1 MWRHGSS
8 SLDVSMNRILICL
21 SIALAIS
28 GVAPSTLRSQEG
40 AASAVAALTTD
51 STAWQ
56 RVIVYVV
63 ERLSGQLVNSATD
76 PTAQPW
82 EIQLP
87 DDPQRA
93 LMQAQL
99 RTILRARQTM
109 PADTLLRSL
118 ELGSLVISNDTARVD
133 VHFKE
138 TRKCPGSS
146 RTTGF
151 GWSTTV
157 LVPRETRQKVW
168 GTALSRVTQA
178 GDRVGC

>member
-1 MWRHGSS
+1 
-8 SLDVSMNRILICL
+8 MNRILTCL
-21 SIALAIS
+21 SLALTFS
-28 GVAPSTLRSQEG
+28 VVAPSTLRSQQG
-40 AASAVAALTTD
+40 AAATLAALTTD

-82 EIQLP
+82 ELQLP

-99 RTILRARQTM
+99 RTILRARQIM

-118 ELGSLVISNDTARVD
+118 KLGPLITSNDTARVD
-133 VHFKE
+133 VDFEE

-146 RTTGF
+146 RTTGS

-157 LVPRETRQKVW
+157 LVPRDAQRKFW
-168 GTALSRVTQA
+168 GAPISRATQH
-178 GDRVGC
+178 GDRVAC